1 MTKIFSIS
9 LLFIFSF
16 LHASERNIVDSIS
29 ENQRLQKLNELV
41 IASELSNNLLDY
53 ENLTLFAPLDDA
65 FAALS
70 AKTYYGYL
78 KEKNKDQL
86 QSLINFHFV
95 EGEFTTDNVEETINT
110 KSINGLDLEIKKTN
124 GILYVNGAE
133 VVESDIKF
141 SNGIIDCEFQHV
153 FLCKLNI
160 PAQNLKL
167 QTEEVSAVRLFSF
180 EEIELCQQKKNSEFY
195 IVPADMSYYNVVM
208 NEVLKRI

>member
-41 IASELSNNLLDY
+41 IASQLSDILLDY

-86 QSLINFHFV
+86 QNLINFHFV
-95 EGEFTTDNVEETINT
+95 EGEFSTENVEDTINT

-124 GILYVNGAE
+124 GILYVNGSE
-133 VVESDIKF
+133 VVESNIRF
-141 SNGIIDCEFQHV
+141 SKGVIHLTNRV
-153 FLCKLNI
+153 LI
-160 PAQNLKL
+160 PK
-167 QTEEVSAVRLFSF
+167 
-180 EEIELCQQKKNSEFY
+180 
-195 IVPADMSYYNVVM
+195 
-208 NEVLKRI
+208 

>member
-1 MTKIFSIS
+1 MIKIFSLS
-9 LLFIFSF
+9 LIFLFSF
-16 LHASERNIVDSIS
+16 VHANERNIVDSIS

-41 IASELSNNLLDY
+41 IASELSNNLSNY
-53 ENLTLFAPLDDA
+53 EKLTLFAPLDDA

-86 QSLINFHFV
+86 QNLINFHLV
-95 EGEFTTDNVEETINT
+95 EGEFTTENVVDTIST

-141 SNGIIDCEFQHV
+141 SNGIIHLTNRV
-153 FLCKLNI
+153 LI
-160 PAQNLKL
+160 PK
-167 QTEEVSAVRLFSF
+167 
-180 EEIELCQQKKNSEFY
+180 
-195 IVPADMSYYNVVM
+195 
-208 NEVLKRI
+208 

>member
-9 LLFIFSF
+9 LIFIFSF

-29 ENQRLQKLNELV
+29 ENERLQKLNEFV

-86 QSLINFHFV
+86 ESLINFHFV
-95 EGEFTTDNVEETINT
+95 EGEFTTENVEDSINT
-110 KSINGLDLEIKKTN
+110 KSINGLDLEIKKN
-124 GILYVNGAE
+124 NCIL
-133 VVESDIKF
+133 
-141 SNGIIDCEFQHV
+141 
-153 FLCKLNI
+153 
-160 PAQNLKL
+160 
-167 QTEEVSAVRLFSF
+167 
-180 EEIELCQQKKNSEFY
+180 
-195 IVPADMSYYNVVM
+195 
-208 NEVLKRI
+208 

>member
-9 LLFIFSF
+9 LIFILSF

-29 ENQRLQKLNELV
+29 ENERLQKLNEFV
-41 IASELSNNLLDY
+41 IASELSNTLLDY

-95 EGEFTTDNVEETINT
+95 EGEFTTENVEDSINT
-110 KSINGLDLEIKKTN
+110 KSINGLDLEIKKIN

-133 VVESDIKF
+133 VVESNIKF
-141 SNGIIDCEFQHV
+141 SNGIIHLTNRV
-153 FLCKLNI
+153 LI
-160 PAQNLKL
+160 PK
-167 QTEEVSAVRLFSF
+167 
-180 EEIELCQQKKNSEFY
+180 
-195 IVPADMSYYNVVM
+195 
-208 NEVLKRI
+208 